1 MAKALTP
8 PELFDRINDLFVH
21 IYDIQENTIN
31 ELKELGVSEEAA
43 RILTDAVIRQ
53 QIDNYFGGF
62 NKWT

>member
-8 PELFDRINDLFVH
+8 LELYDRINDLFVH

-43 RILTDAVIRQ
+43 RILTDTVIRQ
-53 QIDNYFGGF
+53 QIDNYFGGL
-62 NKWT
+62 NK